1 MLLFQ
6 QSRISCLTNTTAASA
21 TQDDE
26 IGVVNDE
33 TQPCSSK
40 MSGKKEHKDFR
51 DSIDLE
57 LGGRH
62 VPYDLLSC
70 IIHHDDDTKIW
81 CNYFYAQLIL
91 FYKMYMSLV

>member
-6 QSRISCLTNTTAASA
+6 HSRISCLTNTTAASA

-57 LGGRH
+57 SGGMY
-62 VPYDLLSC
+62 VPYDFYHVLSITMMIPKLGA
-70 IIHHDDDTKIW
+70 IIFMH
-81 CNYFYAQLIL
+81 
-91 FYKMYMSLV
+91 S